1 MEKPVVVITTG
12 IRLSPKITLVGSH
25 ATDPRDVRCARLIR
39 RMYFLGWGNHPGF
52 IG

>member
-25 ATDPRDVRCARLIR
+25 ATDPRDAGCAKLISK
-39 RMYFLGWGNHPGF
+39 MFFLGWSE
-52 IG
+52 

>member
-12 IRLSPKITLVGSH
+12 IRSSPKITLVGSH

-39 RMYFLGWGNHPGF
+39 RMYFLGWGK
-52 IG
+52 